1 MISRVK
7 KYIEKKIIFLSL
19 LVFEKIELKHIEMK
33 RNIGK
38 FPIWV
43 IGIIDRKLFDVKK
56 KKKYGIQFFHIF
68 FKKNC

>member
-7 KYIEKKIIFLSL
+7 KYIEKKNNFSFTFGFRKNR
-19 LVFEKIELKHIEMK
+19 VETYRDET
-33 RNIGK
+33 NIGK

-68 FKKNC
+68 YKKNC